1 MSLANKRKRPDDLL
15 VEQGLAADL
24 EHAQALI
31 LSGKVFAQDR
41 RIDKT
46 GTPISAQTGLTVRVA
61 KHPWVSRGGLKL
73 DHAFRHFNL
82 DALNAVA
89 IDVGAST
96 GGFTDVL
103 LSRGAARVYTVDVGY
118 GQLHW
123 KLRTDN
129 RVTVLERIN
138 ARHLTSAHIPEPVD
152 IVVCDSSF
160 ISISTV
166 LAVPLNFVTN
176 GGHVVALIK
185 PQFEVAKHEVGKG
198 GVVLDLKLHLQV
210 CERIVRW
217 LADVP
222 GWHVLGVEN
231 SPVNGTDGNKEFLIA
246 AQFVA

>member
-1 MSLANKRKRPDDLL
+1 M
-15 VEQGLAADL
+15 
-24 EHAQALI
+24 
-31 LSGKVFAQDR
+31 
-41 RIDKT
+41 
-46 GTPISAQTGLTVRVA
+46 
-61 KHPWVSRGGLKL
+61 
-73 DHAFRHFNL
+73 
-82 DALNAVA
+82 A

-160 ISISTV
+160 ISISNV
-166 LAVPLNFVTN
+166 LSVPLKFVTN
-176 GGHVVALIK
+176 GGYVVALIK
-185 PQFEVAKHEVGKG
+185 PQFEVAKHEVGRG
-198 GVVLDLKLHLQV
+198 GVVFDLKLHLQV